1 MMENQ
6 SLPTG
11 SEPQNDNLK
20 KAYFAGGC
28 FWCTEHDLKHIQGV
42 KKVISGYS
50 GGDVANPSYSEVC
63 SGITGHREAV
73 MVLYN
78 PDEISYRELT
88 DEFLKTID
96 PLDAGGQF
104 FDRGFQYSNAIF
116 YLDEDEKLTAIESVK
131 NGTEILKVKEL
142 AVSVIPFKNFYEAES
157 YHQGFSETN
166 PERYC
171 SYREGSGRDKKLKII
186 WNINS

>member
-1 MMENQ
+1 MTEKILNV
-6 SLPTG
+6 SG
-11 SEPQNDNLK
+11 SEPQNDKLK

-28 FWCTEHDLKHIQGV
+28 FWCTEHDLKDIPGV
-42 KKVISGYS
+42 KEVISGYS
-50 GGDVANPSYSEVC
+50 GGNVSNPTYTEVC

-78 PDEISYRELT
+78 PVEISYSELI
-88 DEFLKTID
+88 DEFLRTID

-104 FDRGFQYSNAIF
+104 FDRGIQYTNAIF
-116 YLDEDEKLTAIESVK
+116 YLNEDEKNTALQSLKK
-131 NGTEILKVKEL
+131 NAQTLGVKEL
-142 AVSVIPFKNFYEAES
+142 AVSILSYKNFYEAES

-171 SYREGSGRDKKLKII
+171 SYRAGSGRDKKLEII
-186 WNINS
+186 WNINK